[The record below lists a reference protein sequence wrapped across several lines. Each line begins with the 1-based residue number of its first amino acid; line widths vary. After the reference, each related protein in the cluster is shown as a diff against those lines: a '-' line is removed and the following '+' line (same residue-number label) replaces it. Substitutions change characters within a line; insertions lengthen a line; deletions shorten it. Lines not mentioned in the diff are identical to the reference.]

1 MKIFLAGAGGAIGR
15 RLTPLLRAAGHTVA
29 GTTRS
34 KDKAAAIAALGAE
47 PVVVDV
53 FDAEALARAVKAAA
67 PQVLMHQLTD
77 LPFAPGTP
85 RYDEGLERNAR
96 LRIEGTRNLANAA
109 KAAGV
114 RRMISQ
120 SIAFVYA
127 PGDGTRVEA
136 DPLDVSATGARKRTV
151 DGVIALEQATLELPE
166 GIVLR
171 YGYLYGPGTWY
182 PNEKRAKPA
191 LHVDAAAQAALLAV
205 SKGKP
210 GIYNIAEDD
219 GAISSEKAKRD
230 LGFDAGFRM
239 GLPAMATCP
248 GASTSVAPRKRGCQE
263 YIRRAKHVVTVDTD
277 LPRAWRAESAAT
289 LVHVR

>member
-34 KDKAAAIAALGAE
+34 KDKAAAIATLGAE

-53 FDAEALARAVKAAA
+53 CDAQALASAVKAAA

-114 RRMISQ
+114 RRMITQ

-127 PGDGTRVEA
+127 PGDGTRVETDA
-136 DPLDVSATGARKRTV
+136 LDVAATGARKRTV

-182 PNEKRAKPA
+182 PNEKRAKTA

-205 SKGKP
+205 SKGKH

-219 GAISSEKAKRD
+219 GVISSEKAKHD
-230 LGFDAGFRM
+230 LGFDAEFR
-239 GLPAMATCP
+239 
-248 GASTSVAPRKRGCQE
+248 
-263 YIRRAKHVVTVDTD
+263 VD
-277 LPRAWRAESAAT
+277 
-289 LVHVR
+289 